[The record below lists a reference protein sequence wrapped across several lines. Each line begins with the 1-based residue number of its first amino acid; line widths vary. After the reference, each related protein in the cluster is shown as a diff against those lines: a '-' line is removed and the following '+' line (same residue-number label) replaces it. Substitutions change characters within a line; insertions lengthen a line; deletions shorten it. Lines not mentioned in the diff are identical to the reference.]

1 MLTSPSNLYPSIRQV
16 FLNIGICAVI
26 ILLQINSKLPSMP
39 FFSCEV
45 CGHVQLSVTML
56 VDIFSCFIHV
66 FYAVCGQLHWL
77 NCLKLY
83 SKHFVP
89 PFSHFHSN
97 LRMNFLFS
105 KINIIS
111 EKRKEIQQ
119 VVGIKMAMQSFRHLQ
134 SFRDVQS
141 SRHLQSFRDLPPF
154 LFIFLGSAPMINFE
168 DLLAVLTFI
177 IYLWI
182 IEFLRS
188 VRMLILTKI
197 IST

>member
-16 FLNIGICAVI
+16 FLNIGICAMI
-26 ILLQINSKLPSMP
+26 ILLQINSKLPAMS

-45 CGHVQLSVTML
+45 CGHVQFSVTKL
-56 VDIFSCFIHV
+56 VTIFSSFRHV
-66 FYAVCGQLHWL
+66 FYTVCGQLHWL

-83 SKHFVP
+83 FKHFVP
-89 PFSHFHSN
+89 PFSYFHLN

-134 SFRDVQS
+134 FFRD
-141 SRHLQSFRDLPPF
+141 LQSFRDLPPF
-154 LFIFLGSAPMINFE
+154 LFIFLGSAPMIDFK

-182 IEFLRS
+182 IEFL
-188 VRMLILTKI
+188 
-197 IST
+197 